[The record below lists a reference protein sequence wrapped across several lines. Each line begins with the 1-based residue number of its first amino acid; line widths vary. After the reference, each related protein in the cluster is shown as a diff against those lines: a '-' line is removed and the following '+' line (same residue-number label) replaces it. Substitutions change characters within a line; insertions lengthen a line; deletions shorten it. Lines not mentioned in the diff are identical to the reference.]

1 MSRTEDSVWQSLA
14 TTLLATIERTSY
26 ASQSAQLRHF
36 LCERKG
42 YSPSD
47 QTFIQQVLEPLY
59 ATHGEIRMEQLA
71 AYAHLSLRQLER
83 RFKSLI
89 GFSPK
94 TLARFI
100 RFETTRHLLL
110 TQSVTKL
117 TDLAHEAGY
126 HDQAHWIKDFQAFAG
141 CSPQQFIQRAKLRSM
156 SPFYNPSRPRPGILL
171 VI

>member
-1 MSRTEDSVWQSLA
+1 MGRIEDNVWQLLTA
-14 TTLLATIERTSY
+14 TLLATIDRTSY
-26 ASQSAQLRHF
+26 ASQSSQLRHF
-36 LCERKG
+36 LCERKS
-42 YSPSD
+42 YSSSD
-47 QTFIQQVLEPLY
+47 QVFMQQVLEPLY
-59 ATHGEIRMEQLA
+59 ATHGEIRMERLA
-71 AYAHLSLRQLER
+71 AQAHLSLRQLER

-100 RFETTRHLLL
+100 RFETTRHLLM

-141 CSPQQFIQRAKLRSM
+141 CSPQQFIQRAKLRGM
-156 SPFYNPSRPRPGILL
+156 SPFYNPPRPRPGILL